1 MNPLFMD
8 TKVILFCHLRGRL
21 DKVLIQ
27 TFIPFLYFLIMCGNF
42 ILFSHV
48 LECKV
53 FIALGEAICLGW
65 ILDILLRISSFDTF
79 HEVEV
84 TRELILDLNL
94 GCDQICLI
102 ILT

>member
-1 MNPLFMD
+1 MD
-8 TKVILFCHLRGRL
+8 TKVILFRHLGGRL
-21 DKVLIQ
+21 DKM
-27 TFIPFLYFLIMCGNF
+27 FIIPFSSFLYFFIMCSNF
-42 ILFSHV
+42 IFFGHV

-53 FIALGEAICLGW
+53 LIALGQAVCFGW
-65 ILDILLRISSFDTF
+65 IFDILFRISSFDTF